1 MSKSNYLDIIR
12 ELSLGFL
19 EHTGLYGSVQGV
31 TVHEELFYIIVAEVL
46 EQNEMDIDPKSFK
59 EIDIN
64 LDYGKVTLKK
74 GHK

>member
-1 MSKSNYLDIIR
+1 MSKSNYLDLIR

-19 EHTGLYGSVQGV
+19 EHTGLYESVQSV
-31 TVHEELFYIIVAEVL
+31 TIHEDLFYIVVAEVL
-46 EQNEMDIDPKSFK
+46 EQNKMDLDPKSFK